1 MLACLYYKLLIHSWF
16 KFLKNNQVLIK
27 EEEEEEQEKSLQG
40 KEKVKTLEVVRIK
53 KTLTL
58 LEQEQ
63 VVARRTT

>member
-27 EEEEEEQEKSLQG
+27 EEEEEQEKSLQG